1 MSDFKFK
8 IGDLVTVHTK
18 DFKFLSNVACIPF
31 IGGVCR
37 IKSINDG
44 FAVLSVNG
52 RFMNFPVE
60 SLRKLQKIE
69 LFFMPE
75 ERQTLAVSYFEGNTR
90 NNTVA
95 RCHPDDKY
103 DVYAGADVALRR
115 LLGKADNQPKNG
127 EIKKNDMLIVTGKRA
142 LFDVGTIV
150 KALEDERD
158 YLDYVKCF
166 GYSSTYNCLKSYLVE
181 KKYLAKVVDE

>member
-1 MSDFKFK
+1 MSSFN

-31 IGGVCR
+31 IGGVCKIES
-37 IKSINDG
+37 IKDG
-44 FAVLSVNG
+44 FAVLSLNG

-60 SLRKLQKIE
+60 SLRKMWKIE

-75 ERQTLAVSYFEGNTR
+75 KRLTLAVSYFEGNTR
-90 NNTVA
+90 NYAAA
-95 RCHPDDKY
+95 RCHQDDKY

-127 EIKKNDMLIVTGKRA
+127 EIKKNDMLIVTGRRE
-142 LFDVGTIV
+142 LFNVGTIV
-150 KALEDERD
+150 KAIEDERD
-158 YLDYVKCF
+158 YTDYVKCF

-181 KKYLAKVVDE
+181 KKYLAKVVEE

>member
-1 MSDFKFK
+1 MSSFN
-8 IGDLVTVHTK
+8 IGDLVTVHTN
-18 DFKFLSNVACIPF
+18 DSAFLSNVDCIPF

-37 IKSINDG
+37 IESINDS
-44 FAVLSVNG
+44 FAVLSLNG

-60 SLRKLQKIE
+60 SLLKLWKIE

-75 ERQTLAVSYFEGNTR
+75 ERKTVAVSNFEGNTR

-115 LLGKADNQPKNG
+115 LLGKADNQPKN
-127 EIKKNDMLIVTGKRA
+127 EKIKKNDMLIVTGERA
-142 LFDVGTIV
+142 LFNVGTIV
-150 KALEDERD
+150 KAVEDESD
-158 YLDYVKCF
+158 YMDYVK
-166 GYSSTYNCLKSYLVE
+166 
-181 KKYLAKVVDE
+181 

>member
-1 MSDFKFK
+1 MSVFN

-37 IKSINDG
+37 IESINGG

-60 SLRKLQKIE
+60 SLRKLRKIE

-75 ERQTLAVSYFEGNTR
+75 ERQTLAVSWFEENTR
-90 NNTVA
+90 NNVVA

-103 DVYAGADVALRR
+103 DVYAGAYVALRR
-115 LLGKADNQPKNG
+115 LLGKTDNQLKNVG
-127 EIKKNDMLIVTGKRA
+127 IKKDDMLIVTGKRA

-150 KALEDERD
+150 KAVEDERD
-158 YLDYVKCF
+158 YTDYVRCF

-181 KKYLAKVVDE
+181 KKHLAKVVEE

>member
-8 IGDLVTVHTK
+8 IGDLVTVYTK
-18 DFKFLSNVACIPF
+18 DPNFLSNDAIPF

-37 IKSINDG
+37 IEAINDG

-52 RFMNFPVE
+52 RLMNFPVE
-60 SLRKLQKIE
+60 SLRKLWKIE

-75 ERQTLAVSYFEGNTR
+75 ERQTLAVSNFEGNTR
-90 NNTVA
+90 NNAVA
-95 RCHPDDKY
+95 RCHLDDKY

-127 EIKKNDMLIVTGKRA
+127 EIKKNDMLIVTGERA
-142 LFDVGTIV
+142 LFNVGTIV
-150 KALEDERD
+150 KAIEDERD
-158 YLDYVKCF
+158 YSDYVKCF
-166 GYSSTYNCLKSYLVE
+166 GYSATYNCLKSYFVE
-181 KKYLAKVVDE
+181 KKYLTKVVEE

>member
-1 MSDFKFK
+1 MSSFN

-31 IGGVCR
+31 IGGVCKIES
-37 IKSINDG
+37 IKDG
-44 FAVLSVNG
+44 FAVLSLNG

-60 SLRKLQKIE
+60 SLRKMWKIE

-75 ERQTLAVSYFEGNTR
+75 KRLTLAVSNFERNTR
-90 NNTVA
+90 NYAAA

-103 DVYAGADVALRR
+103 DVYAGAYVALRR
-115 LLGKADNQPKNG
+115 LLGKTDNQLKNVG
-127 EIKKNDMLIVTGKRA
+127 IKKDDMLIVTGKRA

-150 KALEDERD
+150 KAVEDERD
-158 YLDYVKCF
+158 YTDYVKCF

-181 KKYLAKVVDE
+181 KKYLAKVVEE